1 MSELNTNL
9 IEEIAGDA
17 WSWRVLIAL
26 IGDLTLT
33 VLPASSPLAWWVPI
47 RLAVM
52 MVGGEKENTHH
63 GGYTSPSPFWS
74 AQVIRRW
81 KRNRRAMR

>member
-33 VLPASSPLAWWVPI
+33 VLPASSPLAWWAPI

-52 MVGGEKENTHH
+52 MVGGEKENTPH
-63 GGYTSPSPFWS
+63 GGYTSPSPFG
-74 AQVIRRW
+74 ALR
-81 KRNRRAMR
+81 

>member
-52 MVGGEKENTHH
+52 MVGGE
-63 GGYTSPSPFWS
+63 
-74 AQVIRRW
+74 
-81 KRNRRAMR
+81 